1 MHSDSSIPE
10 FVTAAIERGR
20 AILDERQRLEDE
32 RQRQFEREAEERRQ
46 KHLAKIPEWARPF
59 AVAGGNHEDYIKV
72 DLPGCTTIHFKSTS
86 YCHSYDSAYV
96 SIPDSVEFDDDLWTV
111 VHKPHWLDKTGSSV
125 SDVFDEAVAIAASH
139 YDALC
144 QMQAVAAASN
154 ALPEDESPY

>member
-1 MHSDSSIPE
+1 MRTDSSIPD

-86 YCHSYDSAYV
+86 YHHGYDSAYV
-96 SIPDSVEFDDDLWTV
+96 SIPDSVEFLDDLWIV
-111 VHKPHWLDKTGSSV
+111 VHKAHCLDKTGIPI
-125 SDVFDEAVAIAASH
+125 SDVFDEAVAIAADH

-144 QMQAVAAASN
+144 QMQADAAARN
-154 ALPEDESPY
+154 ALPREDSLF